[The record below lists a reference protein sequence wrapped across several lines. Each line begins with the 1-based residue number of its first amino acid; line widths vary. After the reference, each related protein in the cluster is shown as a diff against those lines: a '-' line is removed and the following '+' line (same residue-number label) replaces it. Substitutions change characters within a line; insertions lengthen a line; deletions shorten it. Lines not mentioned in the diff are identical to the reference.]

1 MEFAFYLLRRL
12 LTWLADPGL
21 TIAALAIVLLLIP
34 RIRRFILAI
43 SERNMVEGQEET
55 KGRMALIGA
64 VVYVLEMVAY
74 FVFGL
79 TLLAKLGVN
88 LGAAV
93 VPATIVSA
101 ALGFGAQGLVG
112 DLLGGVFIILER
124 QFGVG
129 DWVAFHSPSGAVQ
142 GDVVNLT
149 LRATTIRTLN
159 GEEII
164 VPNGEARMAVNYSS
178 RWSRA
183 VVEVP
188 VPVTAGRSISEIE
201 RRTLAA
207 ARRAADAEGVREHV
221 RSEVRIQSSTD
232 LAPPAAM
239 GQPWTVSMRI
249 VVESDPGDQWVVER
263 AVRAAVLDT
272 WWEAYGERAEGPAA
286 PVAGSAGAP
295 AAAAA
300 GGEGRIPTA
309 AEVDAARADDPAGD
323 GDRPHPEA
331 PAAAP
336 DAADAADTELL
347 APAGRPAGRR
357 ARLRELLSAGGRAR
371 PSTVVMIVTLLVLGL
386 LNLATI
392 EPGEGEDTP
401 SGWLAPSR
409 FTGERDAGDGEDAG
423 TPAGERGAGGEGA
436 DGRGAGESGDRRD
449 RGERRDE
456 RGDRDGGVRAP
467 GTRPDGGDAGRP
479 PAGGAGENGGGGAG
493 GADSG
498 GGAAGG
504 DSDAGGD
511 AGDGRSGST
520 GAAGGAGDA
529 ADAQGTG
536 DAPGVTRAARTRG

>member
-1 MEFAFYLLRRL
+1 MEFAFYLLRRM

-21 TIAALAIVLLLIP
+21 TIAALVIVLLLIP

-129 DWVAFHSPSGAVQ
+129 DWVAFHSPSGTVQ

-188 VPVTAGRSISEIE
+188 VPVTAGRSVSEIE

-207 ARRAADAEGVREHV
+207 AQRAADAEGVREHV

-272 WWEAYGERAEGPAA
+272 WWEAYGERAEGPVA
-286 PVAGSAGAP
+286 PFAGSAGAP

-300 GGEGRIPTA
+300 GGEGAIPTA

-331 PAAAP
+331 PAAADP
-336 DAADAADTELL
+336 TDAADTELL
-347 APAGRPAGRR
+347 APAARPAGRR

-371 PSTVVMIVTLLVLGL
+371 PSTVVMIVTLLLLGL

-409 FTGERDAGDGEDAG
+409 FTGERDAGDGDGEDAG
-423 TPAGERGAGGEGA
+423 APAGERGAGREGA
-436 DGRGAGESGDRRD
+436 DGRGTRDSGDLRD
-449 RGERRDE
+449 RGERGDD
-456 RGDRDGGVRAP
+456 RGDRDGGVRTP

-479 PAGGAGENGGGGAG
+479 PAGGAGDSGAG
-493 GADSG
+493 GSDSDSG
-498 GGAAGG
+498 GGAGGG

-511 AGDGRSGST
+511 AGDGGSGST
-520 GAAGGAGDA
+520 GAAGGGDA
-529 ADAQGTG
+529 ADADGMDG
-536 DAPGVTRAARTRG
+536 APGVTRAARARG

>member
-1 MEFAFYLLRRL
+1 MEFAFYLLRRM
-12 LTWLADPGL
+12 LTWVADPGL
-21 TIAALAIVLLLIP
+21 TIAALVIVLLLIP

-129 DWVAFHSPSGAVQ
+129 DWVAFHSPSGTVQ

-188 VPVTAGRSISEIE
+188 VPVTAGGSISEIE

-207 ARRAADAEGVREHV
+207 ARRAAGAEGVREHV

-232 LAPPAAM
+232 LTPPAAM

-249 VVESDPGDQWVVER
+249 VVESDPGDQWLVER

-272 WWEAYGERAEGPAA
+272 WWDAYGERAEAPAA
-286 PVAGSAGAP
+286 PFAAP
-295 AAAAA
+295 

-323 GDRPHPEA
+323 GDQPHPDA
-331 PAAAP
+331 PAAADP
-336 DAADAADTELL
+336 AAADAADTELL
-347 APAGRPAGRR
+347 APVGRPAGRR
-357 ARLRELLSAGGRAR
+357 ARLRGLLSAGGRAR
-371 PSTVVMIVTLLVLGL
+371 PSTVIMIVALLVLGL

-409 FTGERDAGDGEDAG
+409 FTGDRDTADADADGDGGGAPAGERDAG
-423 TPAGERGAGGEGA
+423 RGGA
-436 DGRGAGESGDRRD
+436 DAPGTREPGEHRD
-449 RGERRDE
+449 RGERRDD
-456 RGDRDGGVRAP
+456 RGDR
-467 GTRPDGGDAGRP
+467 GD
-479 PAGGAGENGGGGAG
+479 
-493 GADSG
+493 
-498 GGAAGG
+498 
-504 DSDAGGD
+504 
-511 AGDGRSGST
+511 
-520 GAAGGAGDA
+520 
-529 ADAQGTG
+529 
-536 DAPGVTRAARTRG
+536 RG